1 MRHQIRGVYFRM
13 FGENLRR
20 IRAQRGM
27 TQKQV
32 AELAQIHKRYVQDL
46 EACLKTP
53 SIVVVARIKKALKC
67 DWTDLTRGL

>member
-1 MRHQIRGVYFRM
+1 
-13 FGENLRR
+13 
-20 IRAQRGM
+20 M